1 MTGHFPKLA
10 RNLLFAAS
18 AVALC
23 LTSAHAQ
30 TQNDRTASSS
40 GQASS
45 SQSGKDNDNFSAGL
59 NLGKNASARDVGL
72 PIYPGARRQQD
83 TDKDSSSLNVGLW
96 GGSSGFK
103 IALLKMET
111 NDSPDKVTAFYRKA
125 LAKYGKVLTCGA
137 GDSAP
142 DTSDDRTK
150 SSQDLDC
157 DKDQADKDG
166 FELKSGTKEKQHIV
180 GISKKDNVTTF
191 QLIYI
196 ETRGLDNK

>member
-1 MTGHFPKLA
+1 MTSHFLKLA

-18 AVALC
+18 GVAVC
-23 LTSAHAQ
+23 LTPTQAQ
-30 TQNDRTASSS
+30 NQNDQNASS
-40 GQASS
+40 A
-45 SQSGKDNDNFSAGL
+45 SQSGKDNDNISAGF

-83 TDKDSSSLNVGLW
+83 TDKDSSSLNMGLW

-111 NDSPDKVTAFYRKA
+111 NDSPDKVSAFYRKA
-125 LAKYGKVLTCGA
+125 LAKYGKVLTCRA

-142 DTSDDRTK
+142 DTSEDKTK

-157 DKDQADKDG
+157 DKDKSDKDE
-166 FELKSGTKEKQHIV
+166 FELKSGTKENQHIV

-191 QLIYI
+191 QLVYI
-196 ETRGLDNK
+196 ETRGLENK

>member
-23 LTSAHAQ
+23 LTPAHAQ
-30 TQNDRTASSS
+30 SQNDRNASSS

-111 NDSPDKVTAFYRKA
+111 NDSPDKVSAFYRKA

-157 DKDQADKDG
+157 DKDKGDKDG

-191 QLIYI
+191 QLVYI